1 MSGRITLGMWVSSY
15 TSSTPVSGACAVA
28 ATIAAMP
35 TSAHCDGSG
44 ALANPAACSPS
55 PNAPPVSAPISRLG
69 ANMPPEPPEPSVRHV
84 ATAFTK
90 PANSSDTATLAITM
104 GVSASAGPYSEP
116 ASRLRVSWYPAPK
129 KGGSNSPNGRRQK

>member
-1 MSGRITLGMWVSSY
+1 
-15 TSSTPVSGACAVA
+15 
-28 ATIAAMP
+28 
-35 TSAHCDGSG
+35 
-44 ALANPAACSPS
+44 
-55 PNAPPVSAPISRLG
+55 
-69 ANMPPEPPEPSVRHV
+69 MPPEPPEPSVRHV

-104 GVSASAGPYSEP
+104 GVSDSAGPYSEP